1 MINRITDGMLTGS
14 TLNDINSALGRLDHS
29 SSEISSGKQILEPS
43 DNPYG
48 AGRSLD
54 LQSELDGLSS
64 YARSAQD
71 GISWTQTASTAVS
84 SINQSLQRVRELLIS
99 AGNSTNSQ
107 QDLSNIATQV
117 SQLIDSVKQA
127 ANTQYAGQYVF
138 SGTMTSTQPYA
149 YGESDEY
156 HGNTETLSR
165 SIGPGATIPISTA
178 LSSVLGNG
186 SEAADG
192 KTLDVLRTIVKNLTE
207 GTAEGKAALAST
219 DLKALSANIE
229 SLAEV
234 QAETGSTTDRLQG
247 ATAQI
252 EDLQS
257 SVSSALS
264 NTLDVNVAE
273 ATIAYSTE
281 QAAYESALKA
291 SAAIIQESL
300 LNFLK

>member
-1 MINRITDGMLTGS
+1 MIDRITDGMLTGS
-14 TLNDINSALGRLDHS
+14 TLNDINSALAKLDRS

-48 AGRSLD
+48 TSRSLD
-54 LQSELDGLSS
+54 LQSELDGLDS
-64 YARSAQD
+64 YAKSAQD
-71 GISWTQTASTAVS
+71 GISWTETASGAVS
-84 SINQSLQRVRELLIS
+84 GINEALQRVRELLIS
-99 AGNSTNSQ
+99 AGSASNSQ
-107 QDLSNIATQV
+107 EDLSNMATEV
-117 SQLIDSVKQA
+117 NQLIESVKQA
-127 ANTQYAGQYVF
+127 ANTQYAGQYLF
-138 SGTMTSTQPYA
+138 AGTLTSTQPYA

-165 SIGPGATIPISTA
+165 SIGPGATIPISTD

-186 SEAADG
+186 TGAADG

-207 GTAEGKAALAST
+207 GTAEGRAALTST
-219 DLKALSANIE
+219 DLKALDANIE
-229 SLAEV
+229 GLAEV

-257 SVSSALS
+257 SVSSVLS
-264 NTLDVNVAE
+264 NTLDANVAE

-281 QAAYESALKA
+281 QAAYEAALKA

>member
-1 MINRITDGMLTGS
+1 MIDRITDGMLTGS
-14 TLNDINSALGRLDHS
+14 TLNDINSALGRLEHS
-29 SSEISSGKQILEPS
+29 SNEISSGKKILEPS

-48 AGRSLD
+48 ASRSID
-54 LQSELDGLSS
+54 LQSALDGLGS
-64 YARSAQD
+64 YATSTQD
-71 GISWTQTASTAVS
+71 GISWTQTASGAVS
-84 SINQSLQRVRELLIS
+84 SINESLQRVRELLIS
-99 AGNSTNSQ
+99 AGNGTNSQ
-107 QDLSNIATQV
+107 QDLSNMATEV
-117 SQLIDSVKQA
+117 GQLIESVKQA

-138 SGTMTSTQPYA
+138 SGTLTSTQPYA
-149 YGESDEY
+149 YGEADEY
-156 HGNTETLSR
+156 KGNTETLSR
-165 SIGPGATIPISTA
+165 SIGPGATIAISTN

-186 SEAADG
+186 AEAADG

-207 GTAEGKAALAST
+207 GTAEGRAALTST
-219 DLKALSANIE
+219 DLKALNGNIE
-229 SLAEV
+229 SLAQV
-234 QAETGSTTDRLQG
+234 QAETGSTTDRLQS

-257 SVSSALS
+257 SVSNVLS
-264 NTLDVNVAE
+264 NTLDANVAE